1 MATPVKMP
9 TLGLTMES
17 GKITRWLKQEG
28 ESVAK
33 DEPLFSVE
41 TDKAENDVEAPV
53 GGVVLKIVVPEGEEV
68 PVQRVI
74 AYIGQ
79 PGEQAVDDGASPLAD
94 PPAAPQQVQAVAA
107 QAAAAAP
114 PAQ

>member
-1 MATPVKMP
+1 MATPIKMP

-17 GKITRWLKQEG
+17 GKITRWLKREG

-79 PGEQAVDDGASPLAD
+79 PGEQITEDGG
-94 PPAAPQQVQAVAA
+94 AAPSAPQPEQAVP
-107 QAAAAAP
+107 AAAAP
-114 PAQ
+114 VPAAATATAN

>member
-9 TLGLTMES
+9 TLGLTRAR
-17 GKITRWLKQEG
+17 GKTTRWLKQEG

-79 PGEQAVDDGASPLAD
+79 PGEQVTEDGG
-94 PPAAPQQVQAVAA
+94 AAPSAPQPA
-107 QAAAAAP
+107 QAAAAPAP
-114 PAQ
+114 